1 MKARVALLAT
11 LILALASLA
20 GAGSSQAKHSSAA
33 GLSPQAV
40 LDWNANAVSLV
51 LLAQHPREVTPPA
64 TRSLFQAEGSLYVS
78 YVQAAV
84 YNAAVAIGGRYEP
97 YGYSLFAPDGAS
109 ADAAVAQAAHDVLA
123 YYLASPLSPML
134 TLAQVATLDG
144 WLTTSLGAIPNG
156 QAKTDG
162 ISVGKAA
169 ALGIEAIRSND
180 GRDGP
185 EGNYGTGAIAP
196 GAWVLTPGPFTF
208 AQTPWLGSMHP
219 FVLESTDQF
228 KAKAPPNLRSAE
240 WAKDFN
246 ETKALGRID
255 SPRTDYQ
262 TKTAYFWNGN
272 VTNQFNRE
280 LRDVVTQY
288 DMDLVDAA
296 HLLAAGDLAAEDAAM
311 ATWHAKYT
319 YLFWRPLTAIRN
331 AGIDGNPKTAADS
344 TWAPLITHPNH
355 PEWPSAHGSISG
367 ALTQVLAEVLG
378 TKDVNVTIWGA
389 ENGSTALTTSRHY
402 DSINE
407 IRDEV
412 ENARV
417 WGGFHYRSSVDAG
430 LKLGEKVAQW
440 DLQHAFRP
448 VKGD

>member
-11 LILALASLA
+11 LILALALLA
-20 GAGSSQAKHSSAA
+20 GAGSSQAKHTSPA

-40 LDWNANAVSLV
+40 LDWNANAVNLV
-51 LLAQHPREVTPPA
+51 LQAQHPREVTPPA

-109 ADAAVAQAAHDVLA
+109 ADAAVAQAAHDTLA
-123 YYLASPLSPML
+123 YYLGPML
-134 TLAQVATLDG
+134 SSAQLTTLDG
-144 WLTTSLGAIPNG
+144 WLTTSLNGIPPG

-169 ALGIEAIRSND
+169 ALGIEAIRAND

-185 EGNYGTGAIAP
+185 EGNYGTGPIAP

-219 FVLESTDQF
+219 FVLESADQF
-228 KAKAPPNLRSAE
+228 MAKAPPNLHSRK

-246 ETKALGRID
+246 ETKAYGRID
-255 SPRTDYQ
+255 SSVRSLEQ
-262 TKTAYFWNGN
+262 KNTAYFWNAN

-280 LRDVVTQY
+280 LRDVVTTYQL
-288 DMDLVDAA
+288 DLVDAA
-296 HLLAAGDLAAEDAAM
+296 HLLAAGDLISVDAAM
-311 ATWHAKYT
+311 ANWHSKYT

-331 AGIDGNPKTAADS
+331 AGIDGNSKTEADS
-344 TWAPLITHPNH
+344 GWTPLLAHPNH
-355 PEWPSAHGSISG
+355 PEWPSAHGSVSG
-367 ALTQVLAEVLG
+367 ALTEVIAEVLG
-378 TKDVNVTIWGA
+378 KKDHLEITIWGG
-389 ENGSTALTTSRHY
+389 ENGSAALTTSRQY
-402 DSINE
+402 DSIQD

-412 ENARV
+412 ANARV
-417 WGGFHYRSSVDAG
+417 WGGFHYRGATAAG
-430 LKLGEKVAQW
+430 LKLGEQVARW
-440 DLQHAFRP
+440 DLEHAFRP
-448 VKGD
+448 VKSH